1 MGAPKRP
8 QINGY
13 KVILKQI
20 LKFVEWLTFLALLI
34 GVGIFVQ
41 NVWLDY
47 LSKATSVKQYTEHY
61 NELEV
66 GESKYNIQNS
76 KTFLKIYSHLQ

>member
-1 MGAPKRP
+1 MGASQRP

-13 KVILKQI
+13 KVILKKI
-20 LKFVEWLTFLALLI
+20 LKIVEWVTFLALLI

-47 LSKATSVKQYTEHY
+47 LSKATSVKQYTEHC

-66 GESKYNIQNS
+66 GES
-76 KTFLKIYSHLQ
+76 

>member
-1 MGAPKRP
+1 MGASQRP

-13 KVILKQI
+13 NVILKKI
-20 LKFVEWLTFLALLI
+20 LKIVEWVTFLALLI

-47 LSKATSVKQYTEHY
+47 LSKATSVQQYTEHY

-66 GESKYNIQNS
+66 GESKWNNI
-76 KTFLKIYSHLQ
+76 

>member
-1 MGAPKRP
+1 MGASQRP

-13 KVILKQI
+13 NVILKKI
-20 LKFVEWLTFLALLI
+20 LKIVEWVTFLALLI

-47 LSKATSVKQYTEHY
+47 LSKATSVKQYTEHF

-66 GESKYNIQNS
+66 GESE
-76 KTFLKIYSHLQ
+76 

>member
-1 MGAPKRP
+1 MGASQRP

-13 KVILKQI
+13 KVILKKI
-20 LKFVEWLTFLALLI
+20 LKIVEWVTFLALLI
-34 GVGIFVQ
+34 GVGIFVK

-61 NELEV
+61 KELEV
-66 GESKYNIQNS
+66 GESKKYPELL
-76 KTFLKIYSHLQ
+76 TF

>member
-66 GESKYNIQNS
+66 GESK
-76 KTFLKIYSHLQ
+76 

>member
-20 LKFVEWLTFLALLI
+20 LKIVEWVTFLALLI
-34 GVGIFVQ
+34 GVGIFVK

-76 KTFLKIYSHLQ
+76 KTFLKIYSHLP